1 MAEGIFA
8 PTWKYHATLPA
19 RLIESQEALDALGPG
34 WEDTP
39 AAHGVIT
46 APSAEQL
53 VALPQ
58 TPPAPLTPSGGL
70 DYTALT
76 DLLERM
82 LRLEPLLAALQAEQ
96 DATQTRLTALESA
109 LAALPELHDALTTR
123 LTALETSTT
132 QPAAEP
138 RPRR

>member
-53 VALPQ
+53 VALP
-58 TPPAPLTPSGGL
+58 PPPPPLTPSGGM

-96 DATQTRLTALESA
+96 DATQTRLAALESA

-123 LTALETSTT
+123 LAALETSTT